1 MTVSR
6 VIEAKQAWEKV
17 FKLKP
22 RVVTMHPD
30 AFNDCMIEV
39 ELKDWRKLEVRPKL
53 CGLPV
58 ELDTGF
64 PPDQVVVS

>member
-1 MTVSR
+1 MTEAR
-6 VIEAKQAWEKV
+6 VRQTKLEWEKV
-17 FKLKP
+17 FKLPAK
-22 RVVTMHPD
+22 VATMHPD
-30 AFNDCMIEV
+30 AFNDCMIEA
-39 ELKDWRKLEVRPKL
+39 ELKDWRKLDRRPMI